1 MQANNAFKGGRV
13 DIDKKIEEMTP
24 DEREVFECLED
35 EENIFND
42 AYETMPDNFM
52 ELLNGGVIEEKPIN
66 EDFEE
71 NKNLIRLEDE
81 EKEDAKLNNP
91 LNSHPMM
98 LANYKERVADVVAML
113 DK

>member
-1 MQANNAFKGGRV
+1 
-13 DIDKKIEEMTP
+13 MTP

-66 EDFEE
+66 EDVEE
-71 NKNLIRLEDE
+71 NKQLIRIEDE
-81 EKEDAKLNNP
+81 EKEDAGP
-91 LNSHPMM
+91 LGNHPMM